1 MTRKEYHR
9 KVIEIVGL
17 EPLLKAE
24 QFLLDLKK
32 KVKK

>member
-1 MTRKEYHR
+1 MTRKEYQR

-17 EPLLKAE
+17 EALLMAE
-24 QFLLDLKK
+24 QILIDLKK